1 MRNTSIVYLCEVSRP
16 VLNLYHPVQQI
27 LHSLKN
33 RICKFCSP
41 NLAVEWLAFVKS
53 VCRLFCLGFVVCWL
67 FCLGSAVCWL
77 FCLGFVVVILSPSR
91 QILGWCIKSSHD
103 RFLTYPSKSITEN
116 HPPILLHLNNVVEKL
131 WKCMLLFSS
140 GTFVFPTAFQNADD
154 QDT

>member
-53 VCRLFCLGFVVCWL
+53 VCRL